1 MGNEGRK
8 IKWRTAQFPRNTRN
22 DGSPDNG
29 GQTVQHTRLTSIG
42 SNTRNIFLLYRK
54 NACLVQI
61 FQV

>member
-8 IKWRTAQFPRNTRN
+8 IKWRTAQFPRNTPN

-54 NACLVQI
+54 KCLS
-61 FQV
+61 